1 MFSFLLWLGGGFVSC
16 RLFVGSVFDCHAL
29 DAWLR
34 LLCGLMCMCCLLGY
48 GVYVSGVLDLLAAL
62 GWCLIMLYWLLAF
75 MVWWLGLV
83 NALCLVWGFAFI
95 VGWLFVAIVVG
106 LHAVCGFWLVFWFGW
121 ICYLCDCCLLVCGCA
136 L

>member
-1 MFSFLLWLGGGFVSC
+1 MTAFALRVDVYV
-16 RLFVGSVFDCHAL
+16 LF
-29 DAWLR
+29 AWLWC
-34 LLCGLMCMCCLLGY
+34 LC
-48 GVYVSGVLDLLAAL
+48 VGVLDLLAAL

-83 NALCLVWGFAFI
+83 NAICLVWGFAFI

-106 LHAVCGFWLVFWFGW
+106 LHAVCGFWLVFWFDW